1 MKKILLTVPK
11 LFLIILLF
19 SGSPGAS
26 QDYLPFFSADIPKEE
41 FAARRAAVYEAIGE
55 QNIAIIQ
62 GATYPW
68 GYTRFR
74 QDTDFYYL
82 SGVISPHAYLLL
94 DGSSKM
100 ARLYLTHRDDVRNNS
115 EGRMLSADDPEL
127 VAKVTG
133 IEEVY
138 GVDLL
143 AGHLTRFIWWSNDIP
158 AVYVPFSP
166 TEVLS
171 GTRDHGYRTAAD
183 IASDPWDGR
192 PTRKGQFVKLL
203 KDRFP
208 ALTVKN
214 LSPLMDRIRLIKSM
228 REIKK
233 IRTATRIG
241 GEALMECM
249 RSTKPERFE
258 YELDAVA
265 RFLFLKNG
273 AQGAAYYSIVA
284 SGPNA
289 WYAHY
294 HENTSRMKDGDMVV
308 MDFGPDLDYYVS
320 DVTRMWPVNG
330 QFSKEQKELYS
341 FYLAC
346 YRSIVESIKP
356 GITPRNIQKRAA
368 EKMEAILG
376 RSRFSKEV
384 YTNAALD
391 FIADY
396 KIPKGNAILSMGG
409 GHLVGMS
416 AHEFGAVE
424 EPLRPG
430 MVITVE
436 PDFRVPEERL
446 YFRVEDTV
454 VVTEE
459 GADILSNFVP
469 LDIEDIEKLMKEPGI
484 LDTCK

>member
-1 MKKILLTVPK
+1 MKPSRHIVLMISSM
-11 LFLIILLF
+11 IILF
-19 SGSPGAS
+19 WCIGKA

-55 QNIAIIQ
+55 RGFALIQ
-62 GATYPW
+62 GAPYPW

-94 DGSSKM
+94 DGHSKKSL
-100 ARLYLTHRDDVRNNS
+100 LYLLHRDDVREGS
-115 EGRMLSADDPEL
+115 EGRMATADDPEI
-127 VAKVTG
+127 VKKISG
-133 IEEVY
+133 IDEVY
-138 GVDLL
+138 GLELL
-143 AGHLTRFIWWSNDIP
+143 AGHLARYIWWSNEVP
-158 AVYVPFSP
+158 VVYVPFSP

-192 PTRKGQFVKLL
+192 LTRKGQFIHLL
-203 KDRFP
+203 KSRFP
-208 ALTVKN
+208 SFTIKN
-214 LSPLMDRIRLIKSM
+214 LSPVMDRIRLIKSP
-228 REIKK
+228 REIEK
-233 IRTATRIG
+233 IREATKLG
-241 GEALMECM
+241 GEAIMECM
-249 RSTKPERFE
+249 RSTRPESFE
-258 YELDAVA
+258 YELDAA
-265 RFLFLKNG
+265 AMFLYLKNG

-294 HENTSRMKDGDMVV
+294 HEKTSRMKSGEMVL

-330 QFSKEQKELYS
+330 QFSNHQKELYS

-346 YRSIVESIKP
+346 YKSIIDSIKP
-356 GITPRNIQKRAA
+356 GLTPRDVQKRAA

-376 RSRFSKEV
+376 RSRFSNEI
-384 YTNAALD
+384 YNRAAAD
-391 FIADY
+391 FIAEY
-396 KIPKGNAILSMGG
+396 RQPKGNAILSMGG

-430 MVITVE
+430 MVLTVE

-454 VVTEE
+454 VVTGD

-469 LDIEDIEKLMKEPGI
+469 LEIEDIEKLMKEQGI
-484 LDTCK
+484 LD